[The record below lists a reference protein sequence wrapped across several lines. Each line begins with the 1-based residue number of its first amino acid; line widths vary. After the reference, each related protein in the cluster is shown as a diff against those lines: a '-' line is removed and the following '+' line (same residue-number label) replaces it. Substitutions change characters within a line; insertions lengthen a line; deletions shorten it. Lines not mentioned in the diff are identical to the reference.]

1 MALAQR
7 LAPTGSPRWREA
19 LPVLAVTTAGLAA
32 AAALFAVDPNEP
44 GHYPTCPF
52 LATTGLYCPGCGALR
67 GIHDLLHG
75 DIAGA
80 LARNPMTVIAVPY
93 LILAWFTW
101 ILRTTGHPAPRS
113 TSLPPWTIW
122 LLLGVVSPSAYSATC
137 LAGTGSLRCSGWR
150 FPTGPVGNHHFP
162 CVAKRGK

>member
-1 MALAQR
+1 MQR
-7 LAPTGSPRWREA
+7 LAPSGTSRWREA
-19 LPVLAVTTAGLAA
+19 LPVVAVTTAGLAA
-32 AAALFAVDPNEP
+32 AATLFAVDPNEP

-75 DIAGA
+75 DVAGA

-93 LILAWFTW
+93 LILAWIAW
-101 ILRTTGHPAPRS
+101 VLRVTGRPAPRS

-122 LLLGVVSPSAYSATC
+122 LLLGVVVAFGVLRNVPGWDWLSP
-137 LAGTGSLRCSGWR
+137 
-150 FPTGPVGNHHFP
+150 V
-162 CVAKRGK
+162 

>member
-1 MALAQR
+1 MALLQR
-7 LAPTGSPRWREA
+7 LAPSGTPRWREA
-19 LPVLAVTTAGLAA
+19 LPVVAVTTAGLAA

-52 LATTGLYCPGCGALR
+52 LATTGLYCPGCGTLR

-93 LILAWFTW
+93 LLLAWFTW

-122 LLLGVVSPSAYSATC
+122 LLLGVVVAFGVLRNLPGWDWLSP
-137 LAGTGSLRCSGWR
+137 
-150 FPTGPVGNHHFP
+150 V
-162 CVAKRGK
+162 

>member
-1 MALAQR
+1 MALLQR
-7 LAPTGSPRWREA
+7 LAPSGTPRWREA
-19 LPVLAVTTAGLAA
+19 LPGLAVTATALAA

-75 DIAGA
+75 DLAGA
-80 LARNPMTVIAVPY
+80 LVRNPMTVLAVPY
-93 LILAWFTW
+93 LVLAWFTW
-101 ILRTTGHPAPRS
+101 VLRATGRPVARS

-122 LLLGVVSPSAYSATC
+122 LLLGVVVAFGVLRNLPGWGW
-137 LAGTGSLRCSGWR
+137 LA
-150 FPTGPVGNHHFP
+150 P
-162 CVAKRGK
+162 A

>member
-1 MALAQR
+1 MVAAT
-7 LAPTGSPRWREA
+7 A
-19 LPVLAVTTAGLAA
+19 AGLAA
-32 AAALFAVDPNEP
+32 GAALFAVDPNEP

-52 LATTGLYCPGCGALR
+52 LATTGWYCPGCGALR

-101 ILRTTGHPAPRS
+101 VLRTTGRPAPRS

-122 LLLGVVSPSAYSATC
+122 LLLGAVVTFGVLRNLPGWDWLSP
-137 LAGTGSLRCSGWR
+137 
-150 FPTGPVGNHHFP
+150 V
-162 CVAKRGK
+162 

>member
-1 MALAQR
+1 MAVTER
-7 LAPTGSPRWREA
+7 LAPTGSTRWREA

-32 AAALFAVDPNEP
+32 AAALFAIDPNEP

-101 ILRTTGHPAPRS
+101 
-113 TSLPPWTIW
+113 
-122 LLLGVVSPSAYSATC
+122 
-137 LAGTGSLRCSGWR
+137 
-150 FPTGPVGNHHFP
+150 
-162 CVAKRGK
+162 